1 MGQSRYNSYE
11 TNQHVPATSGSKLPH
26 GLTVHELKEMTKARL
41 QAEAAEKEHGDIQ
54 PRERG
59 VSPLDFEV
67 SSIGG
72 GRERA
77 WSRDSTGRNSTVS
90 FHQDQTS
97 LADGYIRPV
106 SHSPS
111 HRYNV
116 NRTDTW
122 DSASVAS
129 HNSNAYSE
137 NYGSETTSEVS
148 GSMAANR
155 ARSFTVPAFPSTEEY
170 PERDV
175 FPGPSSMHAS
185 TRMPAFDAAVGG
197 NRRRAVTL
205 SPNTGSIL
213 EDRPHHG
220 TWTRDRLN
228 LPSVGPSTSGAAQA
242 RQRVYSPVL
251 EQLGLEGPPMGTR
264 GNDSVIGSSVYGSSF
279 SDFQSTSASSSEFL
293 RESSSSETRVPA
305 PPPGFRSS
313 DPTALAFADDR
324 QTGFSPDQSVRSI
337 QDTFLQGDKN
347 PWGSDPRRRLAS
359 VENLASDLG
368 SILNLSGSDR
378 QERERANT
386 YTFGSDF
393 PLSLPEHGDNFSD
406 NDGFASKGGD
416 PFRY

>member
-1 MGQSRYNSYE
+1 
-11 TNQHVPATSGSKLPH
+11 
-26 GLTVHELKEMTKARL
+26 
-41 QAEAAEKEHGDIQ
+41 
-54 PRERG
+54 
-59 VSPLDFEV
+59 
-67 SSIGG
+67 
-72 GRERA
+72 
-77 WSRDSTGRNSTVS
+77 
-90 FHQDQTS
+90 
-97 LADGYIRPV
+97 
-106 SHSPS
+106 
-111 HRYNV
+111 
-116 NRTDTW
+116 
-122 DSASVAS
+122 
-129 HNSNAYSE
+129 
-137 NYGSETTSEVS
+137 
-148 GSMAANR
+148 
-155 ARSFTVPAFPSTEEY
+155 
-170 PERDV
+170 
-175 FPGPSSMHAS
+175 
-185 TRMPAFDAAVGG
+185 
-197 NRRRAVTL
+197 
-205 SPNTGSIL
+205 
-213 EDRPHHG
+213 
-220 TWTRDRLN
+220 
-228 LPSVGPSTSGAAQA
+228 
-242 RQRVYSPVL
+242 VL